1 MLNHSDENY
10 LKAIWSSVSTS
21 PPARVTQAS
30 LARQHGHSG
39 PAAHKI
45 VHKLIGLGLVEAH
58 LDGALALTQEGSREG
73 ALLVRKHRLWEVFLV
88 EKLGYDWGEV
98 HEIAESLEHIGDAEL
113 INRLEAFLNSPRYDP
128 HGDPIP
134 DRAGK
139 IEQVAFYSLG
149 DWLINK
155 PCKVL
160 GVREQ
165 SKSFLDWMQATG
177 LVLGTEVIIRQ
188 KLSFDGSLVIES
200 SQPGSSG
207 PHKVTLSAFA
217 ADHIIVGE

>member
-1 MLNHSDENY
+1 MLNHSEENY
-10 LKAIWSSVSTS
+10 LKAIWSSLTS
-21 PPARVTQAS
+21 VIPSRVTQAS
-30 LARQHGHSG
+30 LARQHGQSG

-45 VHKLIGLGLVEAH
+45 VHKLISLGLIEA
-58 LDGALALTQEGSREG
+58 LPDATLALTTLGRKEG

-98 HEIAESLEHIGDAEL
+98 HEIAENLEHIGDAEL

-134 DRAGK
+134 DRAGM
-139 IEQVAFYSLG
+139 IEQATYYALA
-149 DWLINK
+149 DWALNK

-165 SKSFLDWMQATG
+165 CKSFLDWMQATG
-177 LVLGTEVIIRQ
+177 LVLGTEIVIRQ
-188 KLSFDGSLVIES
+188 KLSFDGSLVVEAIIKGTD
-200 SQPGSSG
+200 Q
-207 PHKVTLSAFA
+207 HARLTLSAFA